1 MVRTCF
7 FFLVLL
13 LCLCSCSYFTPEQK
27 PQSIAR
33 VGKSY
38 LYKSD
43 IATLVPAGTSKE
55 DSVLLVRDFI
65 DRWASQKLLI
75 DAAERNLNDQKKN
88 EFSMLIKQYR
98 IDLYTKAYIEE
109 MVKNTV
115 DTVVSQEELK
125 KYYTAN
131 KENFKTNGTLVR
143 LRYVNL
149 AKNNPRFATIRS
161 KFFDYNKKDKK
172 FWDTYALQFKSFALN
187 DAVWVDMS
195 QVYVKLPVVN
205 PDNRDLII
213 RSGKKCEIAD
223 KEDTYLIKVTA
234 VIDKNQIAPF
244 EYIKPTLKEV
254 ILNKRKLELIKK
266 FEKEITDDAIKNKD
280 YEVYK

>member
-1 MVRTCF
+1 MIRSGL
-7 FFLVLL
+7 FLVMVLF
-13 LCLCSCSYFTPEQK
+13 CSCNYFKPEQK
-27 PQSIAR
+27 LESIAR

-55 DSVLLVRDFI
+55 DSILMVRDFI
-65 DRWASQKLLI
+65 NRWASQKLLI
-75 DAAERNLNDQKKN
+75 EAAERNLSDKKKGEYN
-88 EFSMLIKQYR
+88 ALIKQYK

-109 MVKNTV
+109 VVKNTV
-115 DTVVSQEELK
+115 DTLVTQQELK
-125 KYYTAN
+125 KYYDEN
-131 KENFKTNGTLVR
+131 KENFKTTGTLVR
-143 LRYVNL
+143 LRFINL
-149 AKNNPRFATIRS
+149 SIDNPRFATIRS

-187 DAVWVDMS
+187 DSVWVDMS
-195 QVYVKLPVVN
+195 QVYVKLPVIN
-205 PDNRDLII
+205 PDNRDDII
-213 RSGKKCEIAD
+213 RPGKKAQIQD
-223 KEDTYLIKVTA
+223 NDDVYLIKITN
-234 VIDKNQIAPF
+234 VIDRNQISPF

-280 YEVYK
+280 YEIYK